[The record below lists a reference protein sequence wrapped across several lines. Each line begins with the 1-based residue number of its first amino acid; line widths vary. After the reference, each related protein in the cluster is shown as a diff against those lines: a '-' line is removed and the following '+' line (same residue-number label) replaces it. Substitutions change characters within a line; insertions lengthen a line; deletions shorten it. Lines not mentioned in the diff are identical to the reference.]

1 MEFYPKRS
9 TYRARL
15 QEEKFNRIDEQFE
28 RLKNENYIES
38 ASDQYNTNDYENAIS
53 NTYAKAK
60 KYKRKA
66 KKLYNNLQKLK
77 IHYDKAK

>member
-9 TYRARL
+9 TYRAR
-15 QEEKFNRIDEQFE
+15 QHEEKFNRIDEQFE